1 MTIPI
6 KVIPNFFESGY
17 RDGVWVTDDD
27 YFLQNPEGEF
37 NFQDGERFF
46 LYFTSYHLG
55 PEPIGD
61 RKNLIGVE
69 IIYGTYN
76 DLPDVW
82 ALKINKYVNLGTV
95 RGNKEVKKM
104 QRLGELGH
112 LVSIYGVDNI
122 KYIRSVANFDELTKD
137 ILKYVGNKFKPPNF
151 DPEDSDVI
159 RYYRPLEIPDDEKIW
174 YSDRRWL
181 DKFDFE
187 TNLAINL
194 DLIPDNE
201 RDEGSIILFTSS
213 NFMLGNEA
221 ELGLFMIVYDEISLH
236 PQYTIGQ
243 EDVLD
248 YDIFP
253 REDSFRFL
261 GFVGTTYQLPKLEV
275 LEDLVKTNN
284 GVFEEYY
291 NTIMDFYYCGKIN
304 SFKELRPG
312 IRESFLGWD
321 NLETVRKMKVF
332 ANYSMQ

>member
-1 MTIPI
+1 
-6 KVIPNFFESGY
+6 
-17 RDGVWVTDDD
+17 
-27 YFLQNPEGEF
+27 
-37 NFQDGERFF
+37 
-46 LYFTSYHLG
+46 
-55 PEPIGD
+55 
-61 RKNLIGVE
+61 
-69 IIYGTYN
+69 
-76 DLPDVW
+76 
-82 ALKINKYVNLGTV
+82 
-95 RGNKEVKKM
+95 
-104 QRLGELGH
+104 
-112 LVSIYGVDNI
+112 
-122 KYIRSVANFDELTKD
+122 
-137 ILKYVGNKFKPPNF
+137 
-151 DPEDSDVI
+151 
-159 RYYRPLEIPDDEKIW
+159 
-174 YSDRRWL
+174 
-181 DKFDFE
+181 
-187 TNLAINL
+187 
-194 DLIPDNE
+194 
-201 RDEGSIILFTSS
+201 
-213 NFMLGNEA
+213 MLGNEA

-243 EDVLD
+243 EDVMD